1 MLIRRLIGRL
11 IPTCPKLEL
20 AKENAEGE
28 LRKPSGTMWYA
39 SAMSWQK

>member
-11 IPTCPKLEL
+11 IPTYQKLEV

-28 LRKPSGTMWYA
+28 LRKSSGTIWYA
-39 SAMSWQK
+39 SSMSWQK